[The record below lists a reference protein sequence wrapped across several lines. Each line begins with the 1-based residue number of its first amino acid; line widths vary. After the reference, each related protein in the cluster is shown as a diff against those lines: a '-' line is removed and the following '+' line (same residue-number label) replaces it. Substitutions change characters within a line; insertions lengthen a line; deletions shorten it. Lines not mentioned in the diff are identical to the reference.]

1 MSMFKSLIQQIKH
14 SANTLMFRF
23 TIWYVLSLLAVIL
36 LIGICIMGAV
46 THFLLQDMKQEL
58 FAVERKLRESIQESF
73 LDWQS
78 LLDEL
83 LYPDHANYDVR
94 IVSSDGRILAQTRNW
109 DEDFL
114 TKQKIRY
121 HWLDTVQWNKDFG
134 LFIQDDVL
142 WNQSNGQV
150 GKIYIHVQLHTIER
164 ILLII
169 VKVLFIT
176 ALASSTV
183 GSLLIYHITRRNLSP
198 LFSIMNSLVRMK
210 NAPNLRQR
218 VYVPKTPKELTK
230 LAERLNQ
237 LLDEHEELIER
248 EMNFVTNASHEL
260 RTPLTAFRGHV
271 KLLKRWGN
279 QNAEVLQKSLD
290 SLDQESQR
298 MQRLIVQLL
307 ALARSGNSAAPLK
320 EKVNLTDIV
329 RDAIKQLWKPDSRI
343 TLRPL
348 LNKDT
353 YVHGD
358 KEQLRQ
364 VAVILIENAVR
375 YTNDPGWIEVAVYQD
390 RDLACLRVSD
400 SGIGIPEDELDKIF
414 DRFYRVDKARSRVT
428 GGTGL
433 GLPIAKELVEQHQGW
448 IRVESI
454 VGQGSTFIVSIP
466 CLHEASEHTASL

>member
-1 MSMFKSLIQQIKH
+1 MFKSLIQQMKH
-14 SANTLMFRF
+14 SSNTLMFRF

-46 THFLLQDMKQEL
+46 THFLLQDSKQEL
-58 FAVERKLRESIQESF
+58 FAVERKLRENVQEGF

-83 LYPDHANYDVR
+83 LYPDHANYDVQ
-94 IVSSDGRILAQTRNW
+94 IVSSDGRVLAQTRNW

-114 TKQKIRY
+114 TEQKIRY
-121 HWLDTVQWNKDFG
+121 HWMNTVQWSKDFG
-134 LFIQDDVL
+134 LFIQDDVI

-150 GKIYIHVQLHTIER
+150 GKIYIHVQLHSIER

-169 VKVLFIT
+169 INVLFIT
-176 ALASSTV
+176 ALASSTL
-183 GSLLIYHITRRNLSP
+183 GSLLIYQITRRNLSP
-198 LFSIMNSLVRMK
+198 LFSIMNSIVQMK
-210 NAPNLRQR
+210 NTPNLRQR
-218 VYVPKTPKELTK
+218 AYVPKTPMELTR

-248 EMNFVTNASHEL
+248 EMTFVTNASHEL

-279 QNAEVLQKSLD
+279 RNAEVLQKSLD

-307 ALARSGNSAAPLK
+307 TLARSGNSAPPK
-320 EKVNLTDIV
+320 EQVNLTEVV
-329 RDAIKQLWKPDSRI
+329 RDAIKQLWKSDSHI
-343 TLRPL
+343 TLKLL
-348 LNKDT
+348 LNKET
-353 YVHGD
+353 YVYGD

-364 VAVILIENAVR
+364 VAVILIENAIR

-390 RDLACLRVSD
+390 KELACLRVSD
-400 SGIGIPEDELDKIF
+400 SGIGIPENELDKIF

-433 GLPIAKELVEQHQGW
+433 GLPIAKELVEQHQGQ
-448 IRVESI
+448 IRVEST
-454 VGQGSTFIVSIP
+454 VGQGSTFLVSIP
-466 CLHEASEHTASL
+466 YLHESSEHTTSL

>member
-1 MSMFKSLIQQIKH
+1 MSMFKSLIQKMKH
-14 SANTLMFRF
+14 SSNTLMFRF

-46 THFLLQDMKQEL
+46 THFLLQDSKQEL
-58 FAVERKLRESIQESF
+58 FAVERKLRESIQEGF
-73 LDWQS
+73 VDWQS

-83 LYPDHANYDVR
+83 LYPDHANYDVQ
-94 IVSSDGRILAQTRNW
+94 IVSFDGRVLAQTRNW

-114 TKQKIRY
+114 TEQKIRY
-121 HWLDTVQWNKDFG
+121 YWLEAVQWNKDFG
-134 LFIQDDVL
+134 LFIQDDVI

-150 GKIYIHVQLHTIER
+150 GKIYIHVQLHSIER

-169 VKVLFIT
+169 IKVLFIT
-176 ALASSTV
+176 ALASSSV

-198 LFSIMNSLVRMK
+198 LFSIMNSIVQMK

-218 VYVPKTPKELTK
+218 VYVPETPMELTK

-279 QNAEVLQKSLD
+279 QNAEVLQKSLH

-307 ALARSGNSAAPLK
+307 ALARSGNNAPPK
-320 EKVNLTDIV
+320 EKVNLTDVV
-329 RDAIKQLWKPDSRI
+329 RDAIKQLWKPDSQI
-343 TLRPL
+343 TLKL
-348 LNKDT
+348 HLNKDT
-353 YVHGD
+353 YVSGD

-375 YTNDPGWIEVAVYQD
+375 YTNDPGWIEVSVFQEKG
-390 RDLACLRVSD
+390 LACLRVSD
-400 SGIGIPEDELDKIF
+400 SGIGIPEEELDKIF

-428 GGTGL
+428 GGTGI
-433 GLPIAKELVEQHQGW
+433 GLSIAKELVEQHQGR
-448 IRVESI
+448 IRVEST
-454 VGQGSTFIVSIP
+454 VGQGSTFLVSIP
-466 CLHEASEHTASL
+466 YLHESSEHTTSL